1 MSRFE
6 YLSVLV
12 SIVIAYAMSEA
23 LSGWGQMIRVRDRV
37 RFYPLQ
43 LGWSILSVLL
53 MIQWWWG
60 GFWKFRD
67 SADLG
72 YFHFLAIL
80 SEPILLVLLTFVLS
94 PHPAELCG
102 RDLRA
107 EYFRNRRWSF
117 GIAALLLVELALVDA
132 FVGSQPLWHAKNA
145 FRALGVAVLVTLAI
159 SARER
164 LHAALLG
171 VAYALLFGF
180 VFVFLRPE

>member
-60 GFWKFRD
+60 GFWQYQNA
-67 SADLG
+67 ADLG
-72 YFHFLAIL
+72 YFGFLAVL
-80 SEPILLVLLTFVLS
+80 SEPVLLVLLSFVLT
-94 PHPAELCG
+94 PHPAELSG
-102 RDLRA
+102 RDLRV

-117 GIAALLLVELALVDA
+117 GLAALLLVELALVDA
-132 FVGSQPLWHAKNA
+132 LVGQQPLWQVKNA
-145 FRALGVAVLVTLAI
+145 IRGLGIAVLVTLAI

-164 LHAALLG
+164 LHAVLLG
-171 VAYALLFGF
+171 VAYALLFAF
-180 VFVFLRPE
+180 VFITFRAG

>member
-23 LSGWGQMIRVRDRV
+23 LSGWGQMIRVRDRM

-43 LGWSILSVLL
+43 LGWSVLSVLL
-53 MIQWWWG
+53 MVQWWWG

-67 SADLG
+67 AGDLG

-80 SEPILLVLLTFVLS
+80 SEPVLLVLLTFVLS
-94 PHPAELCG
+94 PRPDELAG

-117 GIAALLLVELALVDA
+117 GIAALLLFELALVDA
-132 FVGSQPLWHAKNA
+132 FVGHQTLWQAKNA
-145 FRALGVAVLVTLAI
+145 FRGLGIAVLVTLAI
-159 SARER
+159 SAHER

-171 VAYALLFGF
+171 VSYSLLFAF
-180 VFVFLRPE
+180 VVVALQTS